1 MHLLTAQIRIFS
13 ALFSGP
19 DTMNG
24 PARFRGTLIPVPGP
38 RACDEYDEAPEGPL
52 MPPTLLPEG
61 LARS

>member
-38 RACDEYDEAPEGPL
+38 SAGDEYDEAPEGPL

-61 LARS
+61 LGRS